1 MMSLAAGRP
10 SKKVKDELSLSDVT
24 DSPQK
29 TARVNFNID
38 KDKYIAF
45 KKFALDNR
53 KTVTE
58 LLTEMIEEKLVE
70 R

>member
-1 MMSLAAGRP
+1 MSLAAGRP

-38 KDKYIAF
+38 EDKYIAL
-45 KKFALDNR
+45 KKYALDNR

-58 LLTEMIEEKLVE
+58 LLTEMIDEKIVE

>member
-1 MMSLAAGRP
+1 MMSLTAGRP
-10 SKKVKDELSLSDVT
+10 SKKAKDELSLSDVT

-38 KDKYIAF
+38 EDKYIAF
-45 KKFALDNR
+45 KKYALDNR

-58 LLTEMIEEKLVE
+58 LLTEMIEERLVE

>member
-1 MMSLAAGRP
+1 MSLTAGRP
-10 SKKVKDELSLSDVT
+10 SKKAKDELSLSDVT

-38 KDKYIAF
+38 EDKYIAF
-45 KKFALDNR
+45 KKYALDNR

-58 LLTEMIEEKLVE
+58 LLTEMIEERLVE